1 MPDQP
6 DPESARSTPWV
17 GSGGPPGGGRRD
29 PVHEEWVAAGREASQ
44 QALELERQ
52 VSASSRRRG
61 GGGDQS
67 LASFLRE
74 LPILLLIA
82 FGLAFLLRTFVVQ
95 VFFIPS
101 ESMVP
106 TLQVDDRIVVE
117 KLSYLFDGPARG
129 DVVVFAG
136 EEGFPTAH
144 ESGVQRVVR
153 GVGQFLGVVP
163 VDARDLVKRVIG
175 LPGDTV
181 ELEGGRVS
189 VNGVPLDEPYAQ
201 LDEDGGSFTVP
212 EGQIFVLGD
221 NRANSADSRSS
232 LGFVDLDNV
241 VGRAVLRIWPV
252 DRFGTVGGADHA
264 DVPAPDAAGGAAPDA
279 ALSLGALPVVGFVA
293 RRGAEQAWVGQR
305 RDRGPRVPVQHARP
319 VTVERG
325 PMVR

>member
-1 MPDQP
+1 MPDTPDQQP
-6 DPESARSTPWV
+6 ASARPWV
-17 GSGGPPGGGRRD
+17 GAAPSSTDGDGRD
-29 PVHEEWVAAGREASQ
+29 PHGSPAGADAAR
-44 QALELERQ
+44 QAPDRPPPPP
-52 VSASSRRRG
+52 RRRRSQRSS
-61 GGGDQS
+61 DES
-67 LASFLRE
+67 LGSFLKE

-117 KLSYLFDGPARG
+117 KISYLFDGPDRG

-136 EEGFPTAH
+136 EEGFPTAD
-144 ESGVQRVVR
+144 ETGVQRFVR

-181 ELEGGRVS
+181 VLQDGQVS
-189 VNGVPLDEPYAQ
+189 VNGRPIDEPYAM
-201 LDEDGGSFTVP
+201 LDSDDGEYEVP

-221 NRANSADSRSS
+221 NRNNSADSRSS

-241 VGRAVLRIWPV
+241 VGRAVLTIWPL
-252 DRFGTVGGADHA
+252 DRFGGVAGADHSEVPPPDDEPA
-264 DVPAPDAAGGAAPDA
+264 DTDPQGASA
-279 ALSLGALPVVGFVA
+279 LGAVGVVGLVA
-293 RRGAEQAWVGQR
+293 RRRTFVQLVGGEVVEAEVA
-305 RDRGPRVPVQHARP
+305 
-319 VTVERG
+319 
-325 PMVR
+325 